1 MPDPAPNAVISSFH
15 LELSDVWFGVQKTDG
30 AVIEKIKDML
40 SRSAHTH
47 EKHEEHEEH
56 KEMDEMSE

>member
-1 MPDPAPNAVISSFH
+1 VPDPAPNAVISSFH

-40 SRSAHTH
+40 NRSAHIH
-47 EKHEEHEEH
+47 EKHEEH
-56 KEMDEMSE
+56 KEMAEKSE